1 MEHFYAC
8 PSTQVL
14 LLAYTNR
21 AVDEICRSL
30 SAILPQVDYIRVGS
44 ELSCDARFRKHLL
57 ENVLAECNNRREVNI
72 RMADCRI
79 YVGTVASIASK
90 PELFKL
96 KHFDVAIVDE
106 ATQILEPQLL
116 GILCARFKDG
126 RNGIGKFI
134 LIGDH
139 KQLPAVV
146 LQSNEQSEVHDEGL
160 RRIGLYNLERF
171 SF

>member
-1 MEHFYAC
+1 M
-8 PSTQVL
+8 V
-14 LLAYTNR
+14 
-21 AVDEICRSL
+21 
-30 SAILPQVDYIRVGS
+30 
-44 ELSCDARFRKHLL
+44 CDARFRKQLL

-106 ATQILEPQLL
+106 ATQILEPLLL

-160 RRIGLYNLERF
+160 RRIGLYIL
-171 SF
+171 